1 MLKHLM
7 SGSSLLALALHDAEN
22 EAGSAKTPAE
32 LKREEIAKNTVI
44 GDPVEKEE
52 KEEDK
57 GEIDPDAEIDPEEVE
72 LDADGNPIEKVE
84 ETAEEKETRE
94 KTERE
99 AAKANRKEQRI
110 QKRIDTAVAAQKTA
124 EAEVIKLKAQLAAK
138 TEGGET
144 LTEADVQARA
154 DAIANEKFTAKE
166 VERAQDEFT
175 ARCDK
180 LHDAAVKLDKDF
192 TRNVNLMAEELGPI
206 PSTVVNSISEL
217 ENGAEVLKFMVDDV
231 DEAEKI
237 YDLKNKPVR
246 LGMALA
252 RISDRLIEEKKPKPK
267 VISKVPNPKEP
278 VNGSRATS
286 TVITGK
292 ESTEEYIR
300 KRQAQMKEKREA
312 GR

>member
-1 MLKHLM
+1 M
-7 SGSSLLALALHDAEN
+7 SGASLISIALRDKEN
-22 EAGSAKTPAE
+22 EQGSEKTPAE
-32 LKREEIAKNTVI
+32 IKREEIAKNTVI
-44 GDPVEKEE
+44 GDYPVEKVED
-52 KEEDK
+52 KEEGD
-57 GEIDPDAEIDPEEVE
+57 EIDPDAEIDPEEVE
-72 LDADGNPIEKVE
+72 LDADGNPVEKKE

-99 AAKANRKEQRI
+99 TAKANRKEQRI
-110 QKRIDTAVAAQKTA
+110 QKRIDTAVAAQKIA
-124 EAEVIKLKAQLAAK
+124 EAEVIKLREQLAAK
-138 TEGGET
+138 AKDGEA

-166 VERAQDEFT
+166 VERAQAEFE

-180 LHDAAVKLDKDF
+180 LNDAANLLDKNF

-217 ENGAEVLKFMVDDV
+217 ENGAEVLKYMVDDV

-252 RISDRLIEEKKPKPK
+252 RISDKLIADKKPKPK
-267 VISKVPNPKEP
+267 EISKVPNPKEP
-278 VNGSRATS
+278 VNGSRTS
-286 TVITGK
+286 TNIITGK
-292 ESTEEYIR
+292 ETTEEYIR
-300 KRQAQMKEKREA
+300 KRQVQMKEKREA

>member
-1 MLKHLM
+1 M
-7 SGSSLLALALHDAEN
+7 SGASLISITLRDKEN
-22 EAGSAKTPAE
+22 EQGSKSPAE
-32 LKREEIAKNTVI
+32 LKREEIARNTVI
-44 GDPVEKEE
+44 GDPVENVADKKE
-52 KEEDK
+52 D
-57 GEIDPDAEIDPEEVE
+57 EIDVDAEINPEDEPE
-72 LDADGNPIEKVE
+72 LDADGNLVEKKE
-84 ETAEEKETRE
+84 ETAEEKEARE
-94 KTERE
+94 KNERE
-99 AAKANRKEQRI
+99 TAKANRKDQRI

-124 EAEVIKLKAQLAAK
+124 EAEVIKLKEQLAAK
-138 TEGGET
+138 AKDGEA

-166 VERAQDEFT
+166 VERAQAEFE

-180 LHDAAVKLDKDF
+180 LNDAANLLDKNF

-217 ENGAEVLKFMVDDV
+217 ENGAEVLNFMANDV

-252 RISDRLIEEKKPKPK
+252 RISDKLIADKRPKPK
-267 VISKVPNPKEP
+267 AISNVPNPKEP
-278 VNGSRATS
+278 VNGSRTS
-286 TVITGK
+286 TNIITGK
-292 ESTEEYIR
+292 ETTEEYIR
-300 KRQAQMKEKREA
+300 KRQAQMKEKRET

>member
-7 SGSSLLALALHDAEN
+7 SSGSLLAIALRDAEK
-22 EAGSAKTPAE
+22 EQGSKTPAE
-32 LKREEIAKNTVI
+32 LKREEIAKNTVT
-44 GDPVEKEE
+44 GDPAEKIPLVKEE
-52 KEEDK
+52 E
-57 GEIDPDAEIDPEEVE
+57 EIDPDAEIDPEEVE
-72 LDADGNPIEKVE
+72 LDAEGNPVEKVE
-84 ETAEEKETRE
+84 ETKEEKEARE
-94 KTERE
+94 KIERE
-99 AAKANRKEQRI
+99 TAKANRKEQRV

-124 EAEVIKLKAQLAAK
+124 EAEVIKLKEQLTAKAAS
-138 TEGGET
+138 GEA

-166 VERAQDEFT
+166 VERAQKEFE

-180 LHDAAVKLDKDF
+180 LNDAANILNKDF

-217 ENGAEVLKFMVDDV
+217 ENGAEVLNFMAIDI

-237 YDLKNKPVR
+237 YDLRDKPVR
-246 LGMALA
+246 LGMLLA
-252 RISDRLIEEKKPKPK
+252 RISDRLIAEKKPKPK
-267 VISKVPNPKEP
+267 AISQVPNPKEP
-278 VNGSRATS
+278 VNGSRAPS
-286 TVITGK
+286 TIITGK
-292 ESTEEYIR
+292 ETTEEYIR